1 MLHRSLQG
9 HRLLAISM
17 RKPETARE
25 VPHKTAGLGLIRAA
39 VNHTDGTAHIILQGM
54 SRIRLQKATSYKP
67 FRMHDYD
74 VLETKRGSEK
84 RIESLKQKLV
94 DLVSMHLEQ
103 DKSVLNKF
111 KSCFSE
117 CGGDASTMS
126 DHTSV
131 EGAILSMTQ
140 LQDVEQLA
148 DLVSCTFISKPQ
160 ARQLI
165 LEESNLESRLT
176 HLVAFLMGEI
186 FCRKRKGQ
194 S

>member
-1 MLHRSLQG
+1 
-9 HRLLAISM
+9 
-17 RKPETARE
+17 
-25 VPHKTAGLGLIRAA
+25 LGLIRAA
-39 VNHTDGTAHIILQGM
+39 VKHTDGTAHIILQGM
-54 SRIRLQKATSYKP
+54 SRIRLHKATSYKP
-67 FRMHDYD
+67 FRMHAYD
-74 VLETKRGSEK
+74 LLETKRGSEK

-103 DKSVLNKF
+103 DKTVLHKF
-111 KSCFSE
+111 QSCFSE
-117 CGGDASTMS
+117 CGGDASTIG
-126 DHTSV
+126 DQTSV
-131 EGAILSMTQ
+131 EGALLNMIQ
-140 LQDVEQLA
+140 RQDVEQLA